1 MSTDLNDPL
10 EREARRLER
19 TRQRIRASRA
29 KWSSVRSNL
38 GASILTAM
46 LSGAKATLQEDV
58 TYCREARDNP
68 KLSKSDRATAAVVAG
83 AHLNDLLGAAL
94 DAFVDM
100 KRERRLEYLNTY
112 ISAVPAAL
120 AAASTVSVEPAD
132 EAPAGLDNPPHDA
145 PQAAHDD
152 HAVHAL
158 ANLDDLALHLADASA
173 TDGGV

>member
-1 MSTDLNDPL
+1 MTDDLNDPQA
-10 EREARRLER
+10 REARRLER

-46 LSGAKATLQEDV
+46 LAGAKQTLQADV
-58 TYCREARDNP
+58 AHCREAQDNT

-100 KRERRLEYLNTY
+100 KRERRLEYLHTY
-112 ISAVPAAL
+112 ISAVQQAL
-120 AAASTVSVEPAD
+120 AASGSSNGPAVET
-132 EAPAGLDNPPHDA
+132 PAGHDDSPLDVQ
-145 PQAAHDD
+145 QAAHDEPMVSSLD
-152 HAVHAL
+152 AL
-158 ANLDDLALHLADASA
+158 AVHLADASA
-173 TDGGV
+173 ADGSV